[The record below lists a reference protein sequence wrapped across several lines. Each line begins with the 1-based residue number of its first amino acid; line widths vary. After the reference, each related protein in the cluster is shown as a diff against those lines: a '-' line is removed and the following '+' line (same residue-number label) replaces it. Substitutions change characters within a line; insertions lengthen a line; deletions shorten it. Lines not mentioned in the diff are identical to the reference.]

1 MVLVRLC
8 ILDPTQRLPDLG
20 SMVLVRLCILDL
32 TQRLPDLGSMV
43 LVRLCILD
51 LTQRLPDLGS
61 MVLVRLCIL
70 DLTQRLPDLGSMV
83 LVRLC
88 ILDLTQRLPDLGSM
102 VLVLLC
108 ILDLTQRLP
117 DLGSMVLVRLCILDL
132 TQRLPD
138 LGSMVLVRLCI
149 LDLTQ
154 RLPDMGSMV
163 LVRLCILDLTQR
175 LPDLGSMVL
184 VRLCILDSTQRLPD
198 MGSMVLV
205 RLCILDLTQR
215 LPDLGSMVLVRL
227 CILDLTQR
235 LPDLGRTKYN
245 IDPARFVAVLIDRG
259 QPPLEASRKAPCGY
273 WFLVA
278 VSLSGCSRPSDKY
291 VLAVYKYWRSN
302 RGNLHTLL
310 GELNDSTVTIPLEG
324 DEIVPGPETNDVDEV
339 EEGIIRV
346 PEEEGDRTDALQAC
360 EKEDTLI
367 QHGTAES
374 TSELPLRRDDKGVKM
389 ESLQLYCLC
398 QQPYDPSNAI
408 CYNEAS
414 VRLYHE
420 IAKSSPLFCDAT
432 GRNRGHHRSCTK
444 TEQRTGNSSN
454 ICWLNAAIQA
464 LFTTPL
470 YTMMKAM
477 MSLSKASLLEAFVS
491 ICNDLEGMVNHPCD
505 PANLAT
511 FLDRCNSNP
520 PPMYLQ
526 KFHTLG
532 SMVLV
537 RLWILDLTQRLP
549 DLGSMVLVRLCIL
562 DLTQRLPDMVECMMC
577 EHSSRLQ
584 FLDLYS
590 YTSSCSSHGAT
601 SIIALT
607 TKLCESIWIAF
618 SSHMKKLS
626 EVRGHITAITTK
638 GQSLPGKKRT
648 LDRIICNMS
657 LASSFSA
664 LRGERLLRRH
674 LGEVTKPIEN
684 RPQITSA
691 VVKMV
696 LV

>member
-8 ILDPTQRLPDLG
+8 ILDLTQRLPDLG

-102 VLVLLC
+102 VLVRLC

-138 LGSMVLVRLCI
+138 LR
-149 LDLTQ
+149 
-154 RLPDMGSMV
+154 SMV

-175 LPDLGSMVL
+175 LPDL
-184 VRLCILDSTQRLPD
+184 
-198 MGSMVLV
+198 GSMVLV

-398 QQPYDPSNAI
+398 QQPYDPSKFMIGCDYCNDWFHGSCVGI
-408 CYNEAS
+408 STEEAS
-414 VRLYHE
+414 SIETYKCPTCCKECIEDPFYIEELSSESRGIPTSQQEE
-420 IAKSSPLFCDAT
+420 IGAIIEVARKQNKGL
-432 GRNRGHHRSCTK
+432 
-444 TEQRTGNSSN
+444 ENSSN

-505 PANLAT
+505 PANLA
-511 FLDRCNSNP
+511 
-520 PPMYLQ
+520 
-526 KFHTLG
+526 
-532 SMVLV
+532 
-537 RLWILDLTQRLP
+537 
-549 DLGSMVLVRLCIL
+549 VRLC
-562 DLTQRLPDMVECMMC
+562 
-577 EHSSRLQ
+577 HN
-584 FLDLYS
+584 
-590 YTSSCSSHGAT
+590 G
-601 SIIALT
+601 
-607 TKLCESIWIAF
+607 
-618 SSHMKKLS
+618 
-626 EVRGHITAITTK
+626 
-638 GQSLPGKKRT
+638 
-648 LDRIICNMS
+648 
-657 LASSFSA
+657 
-664 LRGERLLRRH
+664 
-674 LGEVTKPIEN
+674 
-684 RPQITSA
+684 
-691 VVKMV
+691 
-696 LV
+696 